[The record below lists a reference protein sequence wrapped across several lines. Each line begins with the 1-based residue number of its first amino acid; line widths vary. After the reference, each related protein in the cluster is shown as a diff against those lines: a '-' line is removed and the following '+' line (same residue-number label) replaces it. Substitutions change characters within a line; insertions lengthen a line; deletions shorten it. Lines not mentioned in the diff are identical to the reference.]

1 MLVGNSSF
9 EYILN
14 RYSDKI
20 MLNDVVEIED
30 MRIKVIEITDGH
42 RVTAVAVEFKEQPY
56 SVKEL
61 IVYCT

>member
-42 RVTAVAVEFKEQPY
+42 RVTAVAVEFKE
-56 SVKEL
+56 
-61 IVYCT
+61 